1 LFTTNTNQFS
11 KKLLVKNPIYPC
23 LWFDGKA
30 KDAATFYCEIFP
42 NSKILSENPIVV
54 NFELNGNKF
63 MALNGG
69 PTYQLTPANSYV
81 IECENQEE
89 IDHYW
94 YKLGNEGVFNQCGW
108 LEDKFGVSW
117 QIVPTILGKLMSNP
131 EKSQRVIAAFM
142 KMKKFDIEALENA

>member
-1 LFTTNTNQFS
+1 M
-11 KKLLVKNPIYPC
+11 KNPIYPC

-30 KDAATFYCEIFP
+30 KEAATFYCDIFP
-42 NSKILSENPIVV
+42 NSNILSENPLVV

-69 PTYQLTPANSYV
+69 PTYQLTPAISYV
-81 IECENQEE
+81 VECENQQE

-94 YKLGNEGVFNQCGW
+94 YKLGSEGVYNQCGW
-108 LEDKFGVSW
+108 LTDKFGVSW
-117 QIVPTILGKLMSNP
+117 QIIPTILGKLMSDP

-142 KMKKFDIEALENA
+142 KMTKFDIETLQNA

>member
-1 LFTTNTNQFS
+1 M
-11 KKLLVKNPIYPC
+11 KNPIYPC

-42 NSKILSENPIVV
+42 NSKILSENPIAV

-69 PTYQLTPANSYV
+69 TTYKLTPANSYV

-94 YKLGNEGVFNQCGW
+94 HQLGNEGVYNQCGW

-117 QIVPTILGKLMSNP
+117 QIIPTVLGKLMSNP
-131 EKSQRVIAAFM
+131 EKSQRVMAAFM
-142 KMKKFDIEALENA
+142 KMTKFDIEKLENA

>member
-1 LFTTNTNQFS
+1 M
-11 KKLLVKNPIYPC
+11 KNSIYPC

-30 KDAATFYCEIFP
+30 KEAATFYCDIFP
-42 NSKILSENPIVV
+42 NSKIISENLMVV

-69 PTYQLTPANSYV
+69 PTYKLTPANSYV
-81 IECENQEE
+81 IQCENQEE

-94 YKLGNEGVFNQCGW
+94 SKFGQEGVYKQCGW

-117 QIVPTILGKLMSNP
+117 QIIPTVLGKLMSDP

-142 KMKKFDIEALENA
+142 KMTKFEIEVLENA